1 MGQEIAGSH
10 FTDQDFKEF
19 SSRLRDETR
28 ILAEWLENDAFEVS
42 EPTGGFELEAWL
54 VGPNMEPTP
63 KVESLLEG
71 LDDPLVVAELATF
84 NAEINGT
91 PIALTGNSLST
102 LAAELEETIRRCD
115 GFARTLGGRLLT
127 IGILP
132 TVRPDHLS
140 LSAMTP
146 RKRYRALND
155 QIFALRHGR
164 PLTLRIEGRD
174 RLELEWHDVM
184 LEAAATSFQ
193 IHLKVTPSESTRI
206 YNASKIISGPMVA
219 ISANSP
225 YLFGRDLWDE
235 TRVPLFE
242 QAVSVGGLILQER
255 VNFGFRYAGHSIME
269 TFRANLDRYPVL
281 LPQLMAEPDQPLA
294 HLRLHNGTIW
304 RWNRPL
310 LGFDE
315 AQRPH
320 LRIEHRVVP
329 AGPTVPDMIAN
340 AALYLGAVRDLAGQ
354 DEPPESLVP
363 FLQTRAAF
371 YTCARDGMDAEIQWL
386 DGNTLPV
393 TRIIREDLL
402 PRARRGLMSMGIDS
416 NEIDHWLGI
425 ISGRL
430 ETGRTGARWQ
440 RAWVKRHG
448 FDMAGL
454 TAAYLGHQQTGQ
466 PVHEWGL
473 SS

>member
-1 MGQEIAGSH
+1 
-10 FTDQDFKEF
+10 
-19 SSRLRDETR
+19 
-28 ILAEWLENDAFEVS
+28 
-42 EPTGGFELEAWL
+42 
-54 VGPNMEPTP
+54 
-63 KVESLLEG
+63 
-71 LDDPLVVAELATF
+71 
-84 NAEINGT
+84 
-91 PIALTGNSLST
+91 
-102 LAAELEETIRRCD
+102 
-115 GFARTLGGRLLT
+115 
-127 IGILP
+127 
-132 TVRPDHLS
+132 
-140 LSAMTP
+140 
-146 RKRYRALND
+146 
-155 QIFALRHGR
+155 
-164 PLTLRIEGRD
+164 
-174 RLELEWHDVM
+174 
-184 LEAAATSFQ
+184 
-193 IHLKVTPSESTRI
+193 
-206 YNASKIISGPMVA
+206 
-219 ISANSP
+219 
-225 YLFGRDLWDE
+225 
-235 TRVPLFE
+235 
-242 QAVSVGGLILQER
+242 VGGPILQER

-354 DEPPESLVP
+354 DQPPESLVP